1 MKNHYTKQGPSAYSI
16 WHVAKYTKMILS
28 RWNNYFLAN
37 LCFFVKSI
45 YAIGSGK
52 GIENAKPLSCCVHNT
67 TTCNRNYSNFSLDL
81 KFLLDGVSFTSSW
94 APVNIVW
101 CCLYFLMVF
110 TPLLDLGT
118 DQRCYHLFSAGLG
131 EVAAKTSCGPR
142 RTLGDGS
149 IYIYIYPYGSKHLLR
164 RYITTWFMP
173 QIAKYFPRSKKVLGS
188 IGLWF
193 IYWMGHEDT

>member
-1 MKNHYTKQGPSAYSI
+1 MLWLPVEFIFVMFSDLKDVVMKNHYTKQGPSAYSI

-28 RWNNYFLAN
+28 HWNNYFLAN

-67 TTCNRNYSNFSLDL
+67 TTCNKNYSNFSLDL

-110 TPLLDLGT
+110 TPHFLTWELIKGAINCLVQDW
-118 DQRCYHLFSAGLG
+118 
-131 EVAAKTSCGPR
+131 AK
-142 RTLGDGS
+142 
-149 IYIYIYPYGSKHLLR
+149 
-164 RYITTWFMP
+164 
-173 QIAKYFPRSKKVLGS
+173 
-188 IGLWF
+188 
-193 IYWMGHEDT
+193 

>member
-1 MKNHYTKQGPSAYSI
+1 MLWLPVEFIFVMFSDLKDVVMKNHYTKQGPSAYSI

-37 LCFFVKSI
+37 LRFFVKSI

-149 IYIYIYPYGSKHLLR
+149 IYIYISLWIQTL
-164 RYITTWFMP
+164 
-173 QIAKYFPRSKKVLGS
+173 AKKVHNHL
-188 IGLWF
+188 
-193 IYWMGHEDT
+193 IYAPNCQILPKI